1 MDLEAKRDSRVLK
14 LSGGQQRRLDVAIAL
29 AGNPDLLFLDE
40 PTTGFDP
47 SARHEA
53 WEVIKN
59 LAALGKTVLLT
70 THYMEEAQYLADQ
83 VAVISNGQ
91 IVAEGHAGHHRE
103 PGAGPGQDP
112 LPAAGGGHAA
122 RRPHRGA
129 RPGRADRTG
138 ARRPDRHLA
147 PAHRLGAGPAR
158 GAHRAGGHPAL
169 AGGRLSE
176 ADRRCGRAGRAA
188 GRGRSGPQERM
199 AQVMN
204 TAALTLSQ
212 VRYVNKA
219 FWRNPA
225 SAFFIFAF
233 PLMFLVIFTA
243 LLGHGTL
250 RISPTQ
256 VVNVST
262 YYVAAMASFGV
273 ISACYTNI
281 AISVSFQRDTGV
293 LKRINGTPLPSSA
306 FLGARMVQ
314 ALLVAILLVV
324 ITAAFGRVF
333 YSASVPAGLTLLR
346 FLVMLLVGAASF
358 CALGFAITAVIPNAD
373 AAPAIV
379 NASILPL
386 LFLSGV
392 FIPLGSNA
400 PAWIVW
406 IARIFPVW
414 HFAKG
419 MQAGFLGTAFSW
431 TDVLVVAAWG
441 LGGLLFA
448 IRFFSWEP
456 RT

>member
-1 MDLEAKRDSRVLK
+1 VNA
-14 LSGGQQRRLDVAIAL
+14 VAAT
-29 AGNPDLLFLDE
+29 A
-40 PTTGFDP
+40 
-47 SARHEA
+47 S
-53 WEVIKN
+53 
-59 LAALGKTVLLT
+59 
-70 THYMEEAQYLADQ
+70 
-83 VAVISNGQ
+83 Q
-91 IVAEGHAGHHRE
+91 I
-103 PGAGPGQDP
+103 
-112 LPAAGGGHAA
+112 
-122 RRPHRGA
+122 
-129 RPGRADRTG
+129 
-138 ARRPDRHLA
+138 
-147 PAHRLGAGPAR
+147 
-158 GAHRAGGHPAL
+158 
-169 AGGRLSE
+169 
-176 ADRRCGRAGRAA
+176 
-188 GRGRSGPQERM
+188 
-199 AQVMN
+199 
-204 TAALTLSQ
+204 
-212 VRYVNKA
+212 RYVNKA
-219 FWRNPA
+219 FWRSPA
-225 SAFFIFAF
+225 AAFFTFAF

-243 LLGHGTL
+243 LLGHGSV

-256 VVNVST
+256 VVNTST

-306 FLGARMVQ
+306 FLGARMLQ
-314 ALLVAILLVV
+314 ALLVALLLVV
-324 ITAAFGRVF
+324 ITAAFGRIL
-333 YSASVPAGLTLLR
+333 YSASIPTGLTLLR

-358 CALGFAITAVIPNAD
+358 CALGFAVTAVIPNAD

-414 HFAKG
+414 HFARG

-431 TDVLVVAAWG
+431 TDVLIVAAWG
-441 LGGLLFA
+441 LAGLLLA

>member
-1 MDLEAKRDSRVLK
+1 
-14 LSGGQQRRLDVAIAL
+14 
-29 AGNPDLLFLDE
+29 
-40 PTTGFDP
+40 
-47 SARHEA
+47 
-53 WEVIKN
+53 
-59 LAALGKTVLLT
+59 
-70 THYMEEAQYLADQ
+70 
-83 VAVISNGQ
+83 
-91 IVAEGHAGHHRE
+91 
-103 PGAGPGQDP
+103 
-112 LPAAGGGHAA
+112 
-122 RRPHRGA
+122 
-129 RPGRADRTG
+129 
-138 ARRPDRHLA
+138 
-147 PAHRLGAGPAR
+147 
-158 GAHRAGGHPAL
+158 
-169 AGGRLSE
+169 
-176 ADRRCGRAGRAA
+176 
-188 GRGRSGPQERM
+188 
-199 AQVMN
+199 MN
-204 TAALTLSQ
+204 TAELTLSQ
-212 VRYVNKA
+212 VRYTNKT

-243 LLGHGTL
+243 LLGHGTI
-250 RISPTQ
+250 RVSPVK
-256 VVNVST
+256 VVDIST

-293 LKRINGTPLPSSA
+293 LKRMNGTPLPSSA
-306 FLGARMVQ
+306 YFGARMLH
-314 ALLVAILLVV
+314 ALSVAVLLVV
-324 ITAAFGRVF
+324 ITAGFGRLL
-333 YSASVPAGLTLLR
+333 YSASIPTGLTLLR

-414 HFAKG
+414 HFAQG

-441 LGGLLFA
+441 LAGLLA
-448 IRFFSWEP
+448 SVRFFSWEP

>member
-1 MDLEAKRDSRVLK
+1 
-14 LSGGQQRRLDVAIAL
+14 
-29 AGNPDLLFLDE
+29 
-40 PTTGFDP
+40 
-47 SARHEA
+47 
-53 WEVIKN
+53 
-59 LAALGKTVLLT
+59 
-70 THYMEEAQYLADQ
+70 
-83 VAVISNGQ
+83 
-91 IVAEGHAGHHRE
+91 
-103 PGAGPGQDP
+103 
-112 LPAAGGGHAA
+112 
-122 RRPHRGA
+122 
-129 RPGRADRTG
+129 
-138 ARRPDRHLA
+138 
-147 PAHRLGAGPAR
+147 
-158 GAHRAGGHPAL
+158 
-169 AGGRLSE
+169 
-176 ADRRCGRAGRAA
+176 
-188 GRGRSGPQERM
+188 
-199 AQVMN
+199 MN
-204 TAALTLSQ
+204 TAELTLSQ
-212 VRYVNKA
+212 VRYTNKT

-243 LLGHGTL
+243 LLGHGTI
-250 RISPTQ
+250 RVSPVK
-256 VVNVST
+256 VVDIST

-293 LKRINGTPLPSSA
+293 LKRMNGTPLPSSA
-306 FLGARMVQ
+306 YFGARMLH
-314 ALLVAILLVV
+314 ALSVAVLLVV
-324 ITAAFGRVF
+324 ITAGFGRLL
-333 YSASVPAGLTLLR
+333 YSASIPTGLTLLR

-373 AAPAIV
+373 ASPAIV

-414 HFAKG
+414 HFAQG

-441 LGGLLFA
+441 LAGLLLSV
-448 IRFFSWEP
+448 RFFTWEP

>member
-1 MDLEAKRDSRVLK
+1 
-14 LSGGQQRRLDVAIAL
+14 
-29 AGNPDLLFLDE
+29 
-40 PTTGFDP
+40 
-47 SARHEA
+47 
-53 WEVIKN
+53 
-59 LAALGKTVLLT
+59 
-70 THYMEEAQYLADQ
+70 
-83 VAVISNGQ
+83 
-91 IVAEGHAGHHRE
+91 
-103 PGAGPGQDP
+103 
-112 LPAAGGGHAA
+112 
-122 RRPHRGA
+122 
-129 RPGRADRTG
+129 
-138 ARRPDRHLA
+138 
-147 PAHRLGAGPAR
+147 
-158 GAHRAGGHPAL
+158 
-169 AGGRLSE
+169 
-176 ADRRCGRAGRAA
+176 
-188 GRGRSGPQERM
+188 
-199 AQVMN
+199 MN
-204 TAALTLSQ
+204 AAALTVSQ
-212 VRYVNKA
+212 VRYTNKA

-243 LLGHGTL
+243 LLGHGTV
-250 RISPTQ
+250 RVSPVK
-256 VVNVST
+256 VVDTST

-293 LKRINGTPLPSSA
+293 LKRTNGTPLPSPA
-306 FLGARMVQ
+306 FLGARMLH
-314 ALLVAILLVV
+314 ALLVGILLVV
-324 ITAAFGRVF
+324 ITAGFGRLL
-333 YSASVPAGLTLLR
+333 YSASIPTGLTLLR

-358 CALGFAITAVIPNAD
+358 CALGFAITAIIPNAD

-431 TDVLVVAAWG
+431 TDVVVVAAWG
-441 LGGLLFA
+441 LAGLLVSV
-448 IRFFSWEP
+448 RFFSWEP